1 MRTIAIVIITSLF
14 SINAS
19 ALPTGAA
26 AAAQVGQEAADWRK
40 VAEAIP
46 LGARVRVQTNDGRR
60 IAGTL
65 MRVDDTSV
73 LVKRS
78 TRLPEP
84 AVAVTFASIGNLER
98 DQAKGF
104 HLGKAL
110 AIGAAT
116 GAGIILTMFAIAV
129 QLD

>member
-1 MRTIAIVIITSLF
+1 MRTIAIVIIASLF
-14 SINAS
+14 SVQAF
-19 ALPTGAA
+19 A
-26 AAAQVGQEAADWRK
+26 QEAADWRK
-40 VAEAIP
+40 VAEVIP
-46 LGARVRVQTNDGRR
+46 LGSKVKVQTVDGKRVS
-60 IAGTL
+60 GTL
-65 MRVDDTSV
+65 MRVDETSIM
-73 LVKRS
+73 VKRN

-84 AVAVTFASIGNLER
+84 GVAIQFSNVGNLER

-116 GAGIILTMFAIAV
+116 GAGFILTMFAIAV

>member
-1 MRTIAIVIITSLF
+1 MQLIVVVLIASLV
-14 SINAS
+14 SSTAY
-19 ALPTGAA
+19 A
-26 AAAQVGQEAADWRK
+26 QEASDWRK

-46 LGARVRVQTNDGRR
+46 LGTKVRVQTVDGKR
-60 IAGTL
+60 ITGTL
-65 MRVDDTSV
+65 MRVDNAAV
-73 LVKRS
+73 LVKRN

-84 AVAVTFASIGNLER
+84 AITVSFANVGNLER